1 MKTLIFGVLVACLVI
16 GGCGGDSKQPASTAA
31 SQPPASS
38 PSSPRTPEDS
48 MSAATAEEEA
58 AVESAPPLEL
68 HENYEQLLDPQFD
81 DLDGML
87 KRRVIRVL
95 VVQSKL
101 FYFVDQGQ
109 QRGVTYDALKMF
121 EAELNKKFKT
131 GNLLVHVVPIPVARD
146 QLITA
151 LAAGHGDMAA
161 AGLTISAER
170 EQRVDFSTAFAEGG
184 KEIIVTGPSA
194 PALTSLN
201 DLSGQ
206 QVWVRKSSVYYESLE
221 ALSGTLK
228 RAGRAPIDIR
238 PADEHLEDEDLIE
251 MVATGLL
258 PMTVA
263 DRYLANFWTQIFD
276 QAKAREDLTVHV
288 GGRLAWA
295 LRKNTP
301 KLKTFVDEFVKGHKL
316 GTRSGNI
323 LLVKY
328 LKDTD
333 WVKDATDRNELA
345 KLEPMIDAFKRYGD
359 QFDFDPLMVAAQAYQ
374 ESGLDQSKRS
384 HVGAVGVMQVMPTTA
399 ADKRVNVRDIEKLE
413 QNILAGTKY
422 LRLLEDDYFNDPG
435 ISKVDKMLFTF
446 AAYNAGP
453 ARIQGL
459 RRDAPKNGL
468 DPNKW
473 FQNVEVMASRRIG
486 RETVQ
491 YVSNIYKYYLAYQL
505 VIGDMQTKEQ
515 AKKKITS

>member
-1 MKTLIFGVLVACLVI
+1 MKTLIFGVLVASLMI
-16 GGCGGDSKQPASTAA
+16 GGCGGDSKPSPSTAPA
-31 SQPPASS
+31 QAAASS
-38 PSSPRTPEDS
+38 PAAPENDN
-48 MSAATAEEEA
+48 AADAAEDA
-58 AVESAPPLEL
+58 ALESAPPLEL
-68 HENYEQLLDPQFD
+68 HENYTQLLGPHLD
-81 DLDGML
+81 DLDAML

-101 FYFVDQGQ
+101 FYFIDQGQ

-146 QLITA
+146 KLLTE

-161 AGLTISAER
+161 AGLTVSAER
-170 EQRVDFSTAFAEGG
+170 EQVVDFSAPFAEGG

-194 PALTSLN
+194 PEIKSLN

-206 QVWVRKSSVYYESLE
+206 QVWVRKSSIYHQSLE
-221 ALSGTLK
+221 DLNRTLK
-228 RAGRAPIDIR
+228 SAGRAPIDIR
-238 PADEHLEDEDLIE
+238 TADEHLEDEDLIE
-251 MVATGLL
+251 MVGTGLL

-263 DRYLANFWTQIFD
+263 DKYLANFWTQIFD
-276 QAKAREDLTVHV
+276 KAKAREDLTVHV

-301 KLKTFVDEFVKGHKL
+301 QLKAVVDEFVKTHKM

-345 KLEPMIDAFKRYGD
+345 KLEPMIDAFRRYGN

-374 ESGLDQSKRS
+374 ESGLDQNKRS

-399 ADKRVNVRDIEKLE
+399 SDKRVNVKDIEKLE

-459 RRDAPKNGL
+459 RRDAPKQGL

-473 FQNVEVMASRRIG
+473 FQNVEIMASRRIG

-505 VIGDMQTKEQ
+505 VMGDMQTKEQ
-515 AKKKITS
+515 AKKKMAT